1 MTEELA
7 FKLKMNSDFDRA
19 LEEVIEALKKEGFG
33 VLTQIDVRAT
43 LKEKLDVDFHPY
55 VILGAC
61 NPPLAHRALSSV
73 ADIGVMLPCNVTVE
87 QGDGEVIVSLAN
99 PAAMLTAGSF
109 GESEELQAIAE
120 EARSRIQNVAAGLSK
135 SSV

>member
-19 LEEVIEALKKEGFG
+19 LEEVIDALKKEGFG